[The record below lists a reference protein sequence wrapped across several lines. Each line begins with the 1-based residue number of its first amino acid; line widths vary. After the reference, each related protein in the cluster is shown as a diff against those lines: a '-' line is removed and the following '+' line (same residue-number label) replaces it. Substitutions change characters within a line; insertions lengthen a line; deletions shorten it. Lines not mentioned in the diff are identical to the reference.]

1 MNTLTQFSVSSS
13 RIGREALGL
22 LIEGELDVYTA
33 PEVLEELA
41 SISPDIR
48 YVIADLTGLTFM
60 DSTGMATL
68 LATARRL
75 ARCSGSMTLVVD
87 DWSVLRVLVVT
98 GLDRYFELSDD
109 YESAA
114 GGFVGL
120 TMH

>member
-1 MNTLTQFSVSSS
+1 M
-13 RIGREALGL
+13 GREALGL

-60 DSTGMATL
+60 DSTGMAAL

-75 ARCSGSMTLVVD
+75 AKRSGSMTLVVD

-114 GGFVGL
+114 SEFVGL
-120 TMH
+120 AMH